1 MTASAR
7 VMVPIDITPSMIKT
21 GTSVPE
27 TDTAKGEAAW
37 VSGASYTTGNLRNYG
52 GSVWACSVA
61 HSARTATPDA
71 DPGFWYREGPTN
83 RMAPFDDYS
92 NTKVA
97 STGALTYVIQAGF
110 LNGLSIYGIE
120 AATYSIV
127 VKDAPGGT
135 VVSSWAGDLYSQAA
149 GFYEL
154 LFSDLLLTTQLSFD
168 GIPLAPAA
176 EVTITFTSSPG
187 KRVAIGTIK
196 MGDWRQF
203 IGNGSWGGTQYGAE
217 SERKSFSL
225 REYNPDGSY
234 KKMVRRASSRNVSC
248 EIAIDPEQAMYADSI
263 LEAITDVAVPFEAS
277 RLPRHGYLNT
287 LGFVTASMRP
297 DSFGK
302 TSIKLKV
309 EGNI

>member
-1 MTASAR
+1 MKTSAR

-27 TDTAKGEAAW
+27 TDTAKGEVAW
-37 VSGASYTTGNLRNYG
+37 MSGANYATGNLRNYS

-61 HSARTATPDA
+61 HTGRTATPDT

-83 RMAPFDDYS
+83 RMGPFDDYS

-97 STGALTYVIQAGF
+97 STGSLTYVIQAGF

-127 VKDAPGGT
+127 VKNAPGGT
-135 VVSSWAGDLYSQAA
+135 VVSAWSGDLYSQAA

-176 EVTITFTSSPG
+176 EVTITFTSAPG

-196 MGDWRQF
+196 LGDWRQF
-203 IGNGSWGGTQYGAE
+203 IGNGSWGGAQYGAE
-217 SERKSFSL
+217 SDRKSYTL
-225 REYNPDGSY
+225 RQYNQDGTY
-234 KKMVRRASSRNVSC
+234 KIVRRASSRNVSC
-248 EIAIDPEQAMYADSI
+248 EIVIDPEQAMYADSI
-263 LEAITDVAVPFEAS
+263 LDEISDVAVPFEAS
-277 RLPRHGYLNT
+277 GLPRYGYLNT
-287 LGFVTASMRP
+287 LGFVTASMRA